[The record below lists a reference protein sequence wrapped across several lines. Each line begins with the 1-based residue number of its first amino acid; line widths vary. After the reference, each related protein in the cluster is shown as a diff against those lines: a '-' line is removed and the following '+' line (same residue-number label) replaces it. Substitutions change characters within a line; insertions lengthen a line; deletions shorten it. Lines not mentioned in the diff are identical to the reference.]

1 MIIGLLSL
9 EIYLPFS
16 HSLKEKRKRLVSI
29 KDRLKSK
36 YNVAFSEID
45 YHEKWQRTLIGVVTL
60 NNQKIIVEK
69 TLNKII
75 DEVQEL
81 VDGDIIQTTIKFL

>member
-1 MIIGLLSL
+1 MIIGFLSL

-36 YNVAFSEID
+36 YNVAFSEIE
-45 YHEKWQRTLIGVVTL
+45 YHDKWQRTLIGVVTL
-60 NNQKIIVEK
+60 NKHKIIVEK

-75 DEVQEL
+75 DDVQEL
-81 VDGDIIQTTIKFL
+81 VDGDIIQTTIKYL

>member
-1 MIIGLLSL
+1 MIIGFLCL

-29 KDRLKSK
+29 KARLRSK
-36 YNVAFSEID
+36 YNVAFSELD
-45 YHEKWQRTLIGVVTL
+45 YHDKWQRTLIGMVTL
-60 NNQKIIVEK
+60 NNQRTIVEK

-81 VDGDIIQTTIKFL
+81 VDGEIIRTTIKYL

>member
-1 MIIGLLSL
+1 MLSL

-16 HSLKEKRKRLVSI
+16 HSLKEKRKRLVRI
-29 KDRLKSK
+29 RDRLKSK

-45 YHEKWQRTLIGVVTL
+45 YHEKWQRTLIAVVTL
-60 NNQKIIVEK
+60 NDQKIIVEK

-75 DEVQEL
+75 DEVHEL
-81 VDGDIIQTTIKFL
+81 IDGEIIKTAIKYY

>member
-16 HSLKEKRKRLVSI
+16 NSLKEKRKRLVRVR
-29 KDRLKSK
+29 DRLKSK

-45 YHEKWQRTLIGVVTL
+45 YHEKWQRALIGVVTL
-60 NNQKIIVEK
+60 NDQKIIVEK

-75 DEVQEL
+75 DEVHEL
-81 VDGDIIQTTIKFL
+81 IDGEIIKTVIQYF

>member
-81 VDGDIIQTTIKFL
+81 VDGDIIQTTIKYL

>member
-1 MIIGLLSL
+1 L

-29 KDRLKSK
+29 KARLRSK
-36 YNVAFSEID
+36 YNVAFSELD
-45 YHEKWQRTLIGVVTL
+45 YHDKWQRALIGMVTL
-60 NNQKIIVEK
+60 NNQRTIIEK

-75 DEVQEL
+75 DEVQDL
-81 VDGDIIQTTIKFL
+81 VDGEIIQTTIKYL

>member
-1 MIIGLLSL
+1 MIIGFLCL

-29 KDRLKSK
+29 KARLSSK
-36 YNVAFSEID
+36 FNVAFSEID
-45 YHEKWQRTLIGVVTL
+45 YHDKWQRALIGVVTL
-60 NNQKIIVEK
+60 NNQKTIVEK

-81 VDGDIIQTTIKFL
+81 VDGEIIQTTIKYF